1 MNAKANEKVPRP
13 YRLQVYLPED
23 VQLAL
28 DQYMAKEFSP
38 SKRVVTAV
46 VSKAVA
52 EFLEKRGYLDQQ
64 GGGQ

>member
-1 MNAKANEKVPRP
+1 MNTKANEIVPRP

-23 VQLAL
+23 VQQAL
-28 DQYMAKEFSP
+28 DKYIADEFPP

-52 EFLEKRGYLDQQ
+52 EFLEKKGYLGQQ
-64 GGGQ
+64 GGE